1 MITPSYLASAYARNT
16 MIVQQQAAGLSDAD
30 SLVQLPFRGN
40 CMNWLVGHIVT
51 NRYNVLALLDGARPV
66 EAARIARY
74 ERESQPITGP
84 EQGVLPLADLL
95 ALLALSQQ
103 QIAARLAEITPD
115 MLAQSVAFFGNRSMP
130 IAEWLMFFY
139 FHETYHTGQT
149 EILRQAA
156 GMDDKII

>member
-1 MITPSYLASAYARNT
+1 MITPTYLAEAYARNV
-16 MIVQQQAAGLSDAD
+16 MIIQQQTAGLSDAD
-30 SLVQLPFRGN
+30 CLVQLPFRGN